1 MFLFGPNSSKQ
12 MLETKMILCI
22 YGFRNESDYVAMMM
36 ILHRVCTE
44 FNDLVRWELS
54 FFGNCLF
61 PMFIIPC
68 WLMSLLMTVLDL
80 SILASDC
87 FFKSHEAKR
96 CSRKLHHRDHPHY
109 HHHSRRQLLNHN
121 F

>member
-1 MFLFGPNSSKQ
+1 
-12 MLETKMILCI
+12 
-22 YGFRNESDYVAMMM
+22 MMM

-54 FFGNCLF
+54 FFGNCSF

-96 CSRKLHHRDHPHY
+96 CSRFIFIIVIILIIIIILDINSSITISDP
-109 HHHSRRQLLNHN
+109 
-121 F
+121 FV

>member
-1 MFLFGPNSSKQ
+1 
-12 MLETKMILCI
+12 MILCI

-54 FFGNCLF
+54 FFGNCSF

-96 CSRKLHHRDHPHY
+96 CSRKLHHRDHHP
-109 HHHSRRQLLNHN
+109 HHHSSRHQLLNHH

>member
-1 MFLFGPNSSKQ
+1 
-12 MLETKMILCI
+12 MILCI

-36 ILHRVCTE
+36 ILHSVCTE

-54 FFGNCLF
+54 FFGNCSF

-96 CSRKLHHRDHPHY
+96 CSRKLHHRDHPHG
-109 HHHSRRQLLNHN
+109 HHHSRHQLLNHH